1 MWASSRRRCGSCTG
15 PCTDAGARRGQR
27 DAARHRVHKG
37 GAGPGHLGKRQRR
50 RRTAR
55 TCAVSVGPSK
65 RTPRRLPADRTS
77 RHSAP
82 ARSAVRRGTTMRRNG
97 SSKADPRPSLNHAVT
112 VMARDRRTKARSGG
126 IRAVGSSVCSRSTAR
141 AGNCTEE
148 GATPVLRSGARTDI
162 GSEASSVRF
171 AMRSEPHTPT
181 ARQRSRARAGTR
193 THECAHHAS
202 TDAHAHDCVRTFM
215 HGAHLWLW
223 RQRNTAVVRVKGVRN
238 PPQSTQEAPD
248 SKIPCR
254 VGYHAVCRTPC
265 RAGYRAVWD
274 TVQSRRRYGRGEPS
288 PGADALDA
296 CVQRESGEAPESAL
310 LPSSGQNAT
319 VHSAWYAYRSS
330 VCTQSCGWS
339 TPEGSG

>member
-1 MWASSRRRCGSCTG
+1 M
-15 PCTDAGARRGQR
+15 
-27 DAARHRVHKG
+27 
-37 GAGPGHLGKRQRR
+37 
-50 RRTAR
+50 
-55 TCAVSVGPSK
+55 
-65 RTPRRLPADRTS
+65 
-77 RHSAP
+77 
-82 ARSAVRRGTTMRRNG
+82 
-97 SSKADPRPSLNHAVT
+97 
-112 VMARDRRTKARSGG
+112 
-126 IRAVGSSVCSRSTAR
+126 
-141 AGNCTEE
+141 
-148 GATPVLRSGARTDI
+148 
-162 GSEASSVRF
+162 RF
-171 AMRSEPHTPT
+171 AMRSEPHMPT
-181 ARQRSRARAGTR
+181 AQQRSSARAGTR

-288 PGADALDA
+288 PGADALDV
-296 CVQRESGEAPESAL
+296 CVQRERGEAPESAL

-339 TPEGSG
+339 HADRRSRMRALIPETHTLKWPGLQECVPLFRKVVPLSGRECCCPPEVSGSFSEFWTGIGIRRRAAQLGRYAPNATWQRHRRVAQLEAERKGAGVPRAGACPCDPTVPSWDTTPSWDTVPRLARVPVRSTYLHA